1 MSPISSPSLL
11 SEPLAFRHFPAMKK
25 MDGILQS
32 KVNKNLSYK
41 DISSHSASFP
51 EPASRGKII
60 SLFTGAGGMEIGL
73 EAAGYET
80 LGCIEMDADCR
91 ATLRHN
97 RPEWVQIKSSDK
109 LATEG
114 DVRSVTIDDILRQT
128 GLSVGDAALVTG
140 GAPCQPFSNMGKK
153 LGSSDAKNGDLFR
166 EFVRIVV
173 GLQPKGFVFENV
185 SGIAQDRHMAVLA
198 YMKDCFAGSGY
209 NLAYSVLN
217 AADYGVAQ
225 TRKRFVMIGKL
236 DGVPCFPLPT
246 HTESDISWAKFVKQ
260 LEVVPSTRP
269 MKWKSSGDALAMISE
284 RRLGRRDNLNMNHSP
299 EMVRRISLVKQ
310 GFNFKSLPKNE
321 LPNCWKNGKHQG
333 HDTFGRIV
341 ADRPAPTIRT
351 AGYNPTKG
359 RYIHPYENRGLSTA
373 EMAAFQSFP
382 EIWEFTTAAGKSS
395 IVSIGKQIGNAVPP
409 DLATAIGLAL

>member
-1 MSPISSPSLL
+1 MALTPSTTFNSTFNEFVGYPAVDCSGKVFASKIENDLF
-11 SEPLAFRHFPAMKK
+11 FREIPELHGFPRSKK
-25 MDGILQS
+25 
-32 KVNKNLSYK
+32 
-41 DISSHSASFP
+41 
-51 EPASRGKII
+51 GKIV

-80 LGCIEMDADCR
+80 AGCIELDADCR
-91 ATLRHN
+91 ATLKHN
-97 RPEWVQIKSSDK
+97 RPEWVQIKSSDN
-109 LATEG
+109 LAVEG
-114 DVRSVTIDDILRQT
+114 DVRKVSINDILMQT
-128 GLSVGDAALVTG
+128 GLSVGEAALVTG

-153 LGSSDAKNGDLFR
+153 LGSDDAKNGDLFR

-173 GLQPKGFVFENV
+173 GLQPKGFIFENV
-185 SGIAQDRHMAVLA
+185 SGIAQDRHMSVLA

-225 TRKRFVMIGKL
+225 TRKRFVMIGKRN
-236 DGVPCFPLPT
+236 GVPCFPLPT
-246 HTESDISWAKFVKQ
+246 HSESDISWAKFVKQ
-260 LEVVPSTRP
+260 LKIAPAIRP
-269 MKWKSSGDALAMISE
+269 AKWKSSGDALGQISKA
-284 RRLGRRDNLNMNHSP
+284 RLCRTDNLHMNHSP
-299 EMVRRISLVKQ
+299 EMVRRISMVKQ
-310 GFNFKSLPKNE
+310 GLNFKSLPKNE

-341 ADRPAPTIRT
+341 SDRPAPTIRT

-382 EIWEFTTAAGKSS
+382 EDWEFITASGKCS

-409 DLATAIGLAL
+409 LLATAIGLAL